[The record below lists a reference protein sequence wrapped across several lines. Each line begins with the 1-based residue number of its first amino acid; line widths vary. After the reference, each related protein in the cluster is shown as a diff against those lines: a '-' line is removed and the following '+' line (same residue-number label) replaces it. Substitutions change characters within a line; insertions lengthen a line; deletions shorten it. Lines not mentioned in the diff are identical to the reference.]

1 MLTKP
6 IMKKNIIL
14 ALVLAVMLCALGV
27 TLVRRQASRTVSRPI
42 GYTIVFQTTGYDLEG
57 NFRPVEME
65 TRYVSAQGN
74 FRGVKHEFIHGREKV
89 WFGETGRGQFLVKP
103 NEKQLDYV
111 SQFEPTVRTM
121 EILRTSKDFNRIEK
135 VAGYDAAVM
144 RMYHP
149 GLPENS
155 YDDIYYAPALNG
167 DLIKLVSMREGQ
179 LHLLVEPIAIV
190 KGEPDPANLAHEEY
204 PVDTTRFEEM
214 HRPEQAEPK

>member
-1 MLTKP
+1 
-6 IMKKNIIL
+6 
-14 ALVLAVMLCALGV
+14 
-27 TLVRRQASRTVSRPI
+27 
-42 GYTIVFQTTGYDLEG
+42 
-57 NFRPVEME
+57 
-65 TRYVSAQGN
+65 
-74 FRGVKHEFIHGREKV
+74 
-89 WFGETGRGQFLVKP
+89 
-103 NEKQLDYV
+103 
-111 SQFEPTVRTM
+111 M